1 MVIKA
6 TDNPADP
13 EKALSSTANIL
24 IQVNDVQDQSPA
36 FLNGPYS
43 TTVPENIP
51 PVSCRL
57 KSDKFHST
65 HII

>member
-1 MVIKA
+1 MVIRA

-13 EKALSSTANIL
+13 ASALSTTANIL
-24 IQVNDVQDQSPA
+24 IEVNDVQDQAPA

-51 PVSCRL
+51 PVSQ
-57 KSDKFHST
+57 
-65 HII
+65 I